1 MVYTRSMETLVTAL
15 FVFYILGMTA
25 YAIWAERQMKEKDS
39 IIDELAQSLTWFGY
53 KENARDGDNDGIVQE
68 GTKWE
73 RKVEK
78 K

>member
-1 MVYTRSMETLVTAL
+1 MDNLITA
-15 FVFYILGMTA
+15 VMIFYILGTTA
-25 YAIWAERQMKEKDS
+25 YVIWAERQMKEKDS
-39 IIDELAQSLTWFGY
+39 IINELAQSLTWFGY
-53 KENARDGDNDGIVQE
+53 KENARDRDNDGIIQD